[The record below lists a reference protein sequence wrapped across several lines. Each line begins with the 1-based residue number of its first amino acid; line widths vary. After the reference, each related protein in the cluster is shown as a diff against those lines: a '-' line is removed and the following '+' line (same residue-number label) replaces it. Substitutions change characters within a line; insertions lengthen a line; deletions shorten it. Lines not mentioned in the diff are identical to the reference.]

1 MNHIKR
7 FSLILLLPVFLL
19 NINDSVK
26 GQTSNAKMESVF
38 IYNFTKLVNWP
49 ASYRSG
55 DFVIGVLGNSPILN
69 ELKNMARTKKAGS
82 QNIVIKKFSSP
93 ASITKCHIIFVP
105 HSQTGS
111 LGAVASKVSNYSTL
125 IVAESPGAIN
135 KGAAINFVVV
145 GNKQKFEIRE
155 SNATKY
161 GLNVGAQLKNLGIS
175 K

>member
-1 MNHIKR
+1 MKHIKR
-7 FSLILLLPVFLL
+7 FSLVLLLPVFLL
-19 NINDSVK
+19 NINNSVK
-26 GQTSNAKMESVF
+26 AQTSNAKMESVF

-82 QNIVIKKFSSP
+82 QNIVIKKFNSPSSI
-93 ASITKCHIIFVP
+93 SKCHIIFVP
-105 HSQTGS
+105 HSQTSS
-111 LGAVASKVSNYSTL
+111 LSAVASKVSNYSTL